1 MTNKTIATKTL
12 TLTEQATEIFDKSVE
27 IAKPTHLIFSLR
39 MKVIFKKFY
48 GVKLTQK
55 EQRVFEQ
62 MEKEYDD

>member
-12 TLTEQATEIFDKSVE
+12 TLTEQATKIFDTHLKL
-27 IAKPTHLIFSLR
+27 AKPTHLIFSLR

>member
-1 MTNKTIATKTL
+1 MTNKTTATETL
-12 TLTEQATEIFDKSVE
+12 MLEKEATEIFDKSAEV
-27 IAKPTHLIFSLR
+27 AKPTHLIFSLR